1 MKIDGHVKFQKI
13 IIYNATNSKF
23 LRVYGQQGVSQVED
37 SKIVDLYWERS
48 EQAISET
55 QNKYGHYCLS
65 IARNILP
72 TREDAQESVNDTYLA
87 AWNAMPP
94 NRPSILSTFLGK
106 LTRRISIDKWRILSA
121 DKRGGGNTALALEE
135 LAECIP
141 GGSDPEA
148 EVEAKELASTIG
160 SFLDTLSSTERQIFL
175 MRYFD
180 LTNIQNISSKFNMS
194 PSKVKSMLFRIRNKL
209 REHLEKEGY

>member
-94 NRPSILSTFLGK
+94 NRPSVLSTFLGK
-106 LTRRISIDKWRILSA
+106 LIRRISIDRWRILSA

-148 EVEAKELASTIG
+148 EVEAKELASTVG

>member
-1 MKIDGHVKFQKI
+1 M
-13 IIYNATNSKF
+13 
-23 LRVYGQQGVSQVED
+23 
-37 SKIVDLYWERS
+37 
-48 EQAISET
+48 
-55 QNKYGHYCLS
+55 
-65 IARNILP
+65 
-72 TREDAQESVNDTYLA
+72 
-87 AWNAMPP
+87 
-94 NRPSILSTFLGK
+94 
-106 LTRRISIDKWRILSA
+106 
-121 DKRGGGNTALALEE
+121 ALEE

-148 EVEAKELASTIG
+148 EVEAKELASTVG